1 METLLTADDLASRLQ
16 VPVSWVYRHTRELG
30 AIRLGKYVRF
40 DWLTVRARLHHP
52 LGSQPNAPSETRVE
66 GGS

>member
-40 DWLTVRARLHHP
+40 DWQAVRSRLSD
-52 LGSQPNAPSETRVE
+52 LGSQPKGPSEPLE
-66 GGS
+66 KGGS